1 MGLVRRIDSI
11 SNKTEDRLNEYRDVF
26 TGLGCI
32 SDVTDHIQIDKDHT
46 PVVYPPRRVPV
57 TLRPKVKR
65 ELQCMEQL
73 GVIERVHEATEWMNS
88 MVTVTKPN
96 GKLRICI
103 DPQDLRVRVRA
114 EICRNSLCD

>member
-65 ELQCMEQL
+65 ELKCMEQL
-73 GVIERVHEATEWMNS
+73 GVIERVHEATEWVNS

-114 EICRNSLCD
+114 EICRE